1 MSRGFIRILILSASG
16 IAALAAGLFILQQPI
31 QQQIAV
37 QSANKAFHS
46 RRINLLVLGYQNDE
60 GNSDTVL
67 LAHLDIDQ
75 RTATLVSIPRDT
87 WVSIPGHGHG
97 KINEA
102 MGDGGPELS
111 SRVVST
117 LLGRVPIDGTLAV
130 QPQDAKQ
137 LVDAMGGLNINVE
150 RDMDY
155 DDNNGNLH
163 IHLKK
168 GEQYLTGGQVVEYVR
183 FRHDAEAD
191 WGRVRRQQQVLR
203 ALCDQMGRP
212 EHWIKVPK
220 LLALARKDLKTTL
233 NDQQLATLLEI
244 YRNVPQN
251 DIRSFTLP
259 GRASWVG
266 DASVVLVDPMWA
278 SLIGKLTFSKEP
290 PPQDPIEVANAT
302 GTVNWNQTVVSALRG
317 GGWNVQTF
325 VDQPAKQRSALSG
338 NNASMKVLQSVFV
351 AADRRGGTQN
361 VLTLGADLAPQKD

>member
-1 MSRGFIRILILSASG
+1 MSHRLIRILIVSAAG
-16 IAALAAGLFILQQPI
+16 IVALAAGFFIFQQPI
-31 QQQIAV
+31 QHQIAV
-37 QSANKAFHS
+37 QSANNAFHS
-46 RRINLLVLGYQNDE
+46 HRINLLVLGYQDDE
-60 GNSDTVL
+60 GNSDTIL

-102 MGDGGPELS
+102 MGDGGPTLS
-111 SRVVST
+111 AGVVST
-117 LLGRVPIDGTLAV
+117 LLGGVPIDATLAV

-137 LVDAMGGLNINVE
+137 LVDAMGGLNVNVE

-203 ALCDQMGRP
+203 DLCDQMGRP
-212 EHWIKVPK
+212 EHWVKVPK
-220 LLALARKDLKTTL
+220 LLALARKDVKTTL
-233 NDQQLATLLEI
+233 NDGQLAALLEI
-244 YRNVPQN
+244 YRNVPQDN
-251 DIRSFTLP
+251 IRSFTLP
-259 GRASWVG
+259 GRPSWVG
-266 DASVVLVDPMWA
+266 DASVVQIDPVWA
-278 SLIGKLTFSKEP
+278 SLIGKLTFSKEQ

-302 GTVNWNQTVVSALRG
+302 GTANWNETVVAALRG

-325 VDQPAKQRSALSG
+325 VDQPAKQHSALSG
-338 NNASMKVLQSVFV
+338 NNASMKALRAVFV
-351 AADRRGGTQN
+351 GADRRAGTQN
-361 VLTLGADLAPQKD
+361 ALIIGADLAPQKD